1 MAVAQI
7 GVLPGAFELAAGSYF
22 LYMIVF
28 AFESYN
34 YFAIPFLALF
44 TAGYYWAGFA
54 TLVQEHQGR
63 LRWLR
68 ERRAFEM
75 QTAR

>member
-1 MAVAQI
+1 MM
-7 GVLPGAFELAAGSYF
+7 S
-22 LYMIVF
+22 F
-28 AFESYN
+28 ACDTYN

-54 TLVQEHQGR
+54 TLYQEHQSK

-68 ERRAFEM
+68 ERRAFDM